1 MLKIGNLCKEDAM
14 KYFHP
19 IYNEFYCNDK
29 GEVFSIKRFATNSG
43 IQSLKNKELD
53 MYGFWR
59 LKVHNLKDGYL
70 GINCNGK
77 QYRKNRFCYECYHNT
92 ILPDDT
98 KLVVDHINHIRTD
111 DSISNLRLIS
121 QKENIDNEY
130 RNIIVSEAIK
140 KNRHGK
146 NGDGSL
152 EEYLSTPHTLSHF
165 KRDIKKRGY
174 DFNDFIY
181 VVFEKMPY
189 RATKYMFSRRG
200 N

>member
-1 MLKIGNLCKEDAM
+1 MN
-14 KYFHP
+14 YFHP
-19 IYNEFYCNDK
+19 KHSEFYCNES
-29 GEVFSIKRFATNSG
+29 GEVFSVKRFSKNNG
-43 IQSLKNKELD
+43 VQGLKNKELD
-53 MYGFWR
+53 TYGFWR

-111 DSISNLRLIS
+111 DSINNIRLVS
-121 QKENIDNEY
+121 QKENIDNEH

-140 KNRHGK
+140 RNRHGK

-152 EEYLSTPHTLSHF
+152 EEYLSMPHTLGHF
-165 KRDIKKRGY
+165 KRDISKRGY
-174 DFNDFIY
+174 NPNDFIY
-181 VVFEKMPY
+181 SIYEKKK
-189 RATKYMFSRRG
+189 RKATKYMFKRKEVIA
-200 N
+200 